1 MDVGDLVAATL
12 EGQDSRFVERC
23 DRAAILSAIENHGIY
38 DVDGLLAV
46 LNDEASLP
54 GLRAGIGA
62 AAPPVFL
69 TFMKRVAASRQ
80 SAPES
85 PSHAR
90 TDERAGFSTPATSTR
105 AGEGPGEAS
114 TEAQAPLSQ
123 AEAVRPLLKA
133 DHRCASMVHGSRC
146 VSAASARVGAPWHGL
161 NC

>member
-1 MDVGDLVAATL
+1 MVTFSAVNVDADVRSSMDVGDLVAATL

-105 AGEGPGEAS
+105 AGEMSVALIWQHLFPS
-114 TEAQAPLSQ
+114 SIVSQ
-123 AEAVRPLLKA
+123 YTFSSK
-133 DHRCASMVHGSRC
+133 
-146 VSAASARVGAPWHGL
+146 VGT
-161 NC
+161 